1 MDSNTST
8 NNISIS
14 VHRRLVENSKRKI
27 GEYKLVRIIG
37 TGTFGKVYLAQ
48 LGNKMFAIKVLHK
61 KKVIE
66 LKQVDHIKNEKDIL
80 ASIQHPFIVNL
91 LESFHD
97 ESNLYLVFDF
107 VQGGEIF
114 RLLRKEQLFPN
125 DVALFYITELLLAFE
140 HLHSQNIIYRDLK
153 PENLLIGSDGHIKI
167 TDFGFAK

>member
-1 MDSNTST
+1 M
-8 NNISIS
+8 
-14 VHRRLVENSKRKI
+14 
-27 GEYKLVRIIG
+27 
-37 TGTFGKVYLAQ
+37 
-48 LGNKMFAIKVLHK
+48 
-61 KKVIE
+61 
-66 LKQVDHIKNEKDIL
+66 
-80 ASIQHPFIVNL
+80 
-91 LESFHD
+91 
-97 ESNLYLVFDF
+97 FDF